1 MDEITPL
8 GVKSKPDLA
17 DPDPLLRFFMKKAT
31 MLAIGAHP
39 DDIEFGCG
47 GTLIKYGKKGHRLF
61 LMILTEGGL
70 GAPKSKRAKEQM
82 NSKTILGVEDIYW
95 GGYEDTHL
103 VIDIELIDRIEEV
116 IAKVKP
122 DFIFCHFPD
131 DTHQDHRHL
140 AQAVKSA
147 TRYIRNVLF
156 FEGPTTQNFNPQV
169 FVDIADTLD
178 QKIEALKA
186 HRSQVMKTNIEDLS
200 IVEVARSSA
209 NFRGIQGRVKYA
221 EAFHSLRLF
230 INI

>member
-1 MDEITPL
+1 MEKVNI
-8 GVKSKPDLA
+8 
-17 DPDPLLRFFMKKAT
+17 
-31 MLAIGAHP
+31 LAIGAHP

-47 GTLIKYGKKGHRLF
+47 GTLIKYSQKGHGIYL
-61 LMILTEGGL
+61 LIMTEGGS
-70 GAPKSKRAKEQM
+70 GARTTTRVAEQV
-82 NSKTILGVEDIYW
+82 NSRDIMGVEKIYW
-95 GGYEDTHL
+95 GGYSDTHL
-103 VIDIELIDRIEEV
+103 VVDKELIGKVENVIEE
-116 IAKVKP
+116 VKP
-122 DFIFCHFPD
+122 DFIFCNFPD

-140 AQAVKSA
+140 AQAVMSA

-156 FEGPTTQNFNPQV
+156 YEGPTTQNFKPHV

-178 QKIEALKA
+178 LKIKALKA

-209 NFRGIQGRVKYA
+209 NFRGIQGRVKFA

>member
-1 MDEITPL
+1 MGKVNI
-8 GVKSKPDLA
+8 
-17 DPDPLLRFFMKKAT
+17 
-31 MLAIGAHP
+31 LAIGAHP

-47 GTLIKYGKKGHRLF
+47 GALVKYARKGHRIYL
-61 LMILTEGGL
+61 LVMTGGGL
-70 GAPKSKRAKEQM
+70 GGSSEVRTREQEV
-82 NSKTILGVEDIYW
+82 SGKILGTEKIYW

-103 VIDIELIDRIEEV
+103 VVDVDLIGKIESV
-116 IAKVKP
+116 IADVKP

-140 AQAVKSA
+140 AQAIMSA

-169 FVDIADTLD
+169 FVDISDTLD
-178 QKIEALKA
+178 KKVEALQA

>member
-1 MDEITPL
+1 MEKVNI
-8 GVKSKPDLA
+8 
-17 DPDPLLRFFMKKAT
+17 
-31 MLAIGAHP
+31 LAIGAHP

-47 GTLIKYGKKGHRLF
+47 GALIKYTQKGHRLF
-61 LMILTEGGL
+61 LLVMTGGGL
-70 GAPKSKRAKEQM
+70 GGSSSLRTQEQ
-82 NSKTILGVEDIYW
+82 KAAGKILGAEKIYW

-103 VIDIELIDRIEEV
+103 VVDIDLIGKIETV
-116 IAKVKP
+116 IAEVKP
-122 DFIFCHFPD
+122 DFIFCNFPD

-140 AQAVKSA
+140 AQAIMSA

-169 FVDIADTLD
+169 FVDISDTLD
-178 QKIEALKA
+178 HKVEALKA
-186 HRSQVMKTNIEDLS
+186 HHSQVMKTNIEDLS

>member
-1 MDEITPL
+1 MEKVNI
-8 GVKSKPDLA
+8 
-17 DPDPLLRFFMKKAT
+17 
-31 MLAIGAHP
+31 LAIGAHP

-47 GTLIKYGKKGHRLF
+47 GTLVKYARKGHRLF
-61 LMILTEGGL
+61 LLVMTKGGL
-70 GAPKSKRAKEQM
+70 GAESAKREAEQM
-82 NSKTILGVEDIYW
+82 DSKKILGAEEIFW
-95 GGYEDTHL
+95 GGYEDSQLMVDT
-103 VIDIELIDRIEEV
+103 ELIGKIENV
-116 IAKVKP
+116 IKEVKP
-122 DFIFCHFPD
+122 DFIFCNFLD

-140 AQAVKSA
+140 AQAIMSA

-156 FEGPTTQNFNPQV
+156 YEGPTTQNFKPHV
-169 FVDIADTLD
+169 FVNIADTLEKKL
-178 QKIEALKA
+178 QALKA

>member
-1 MDEITPL
+1 MEKVNI
-8 GVKSKPDLA
+8 
-17 DPDPLLRFFMKKAT
+17 
-31 MLAIGAHP
+31 LAIGAHP

-47 GTLIKYGKKGHRLF
+47 GTLVKYAQKGHRLF
-61 LMILTEGGL
+61 LLVMTKGGL
-70 GAPKSKRAKEQM
+70 GAESAKREAEQM
-82 NSKTILGVEDIYW
+82 DSKKILGAEEIYW
-95 GGYEDTHL
+95 GGYEDSQLMVDT
-103 VIDIELIDRIEEV
+103 ELIGKIENV
-116 IAKVKP
+116 IKEVKP
-122 DFIFCHFPD
+122 DFIFCNFLD

-140 AQAVKSA
+140 AQAIMSA

-156 FEGPTTQNFNPQV
+156 YEGPTTQNFKPHV

-178 QKIEALKA
+178 KKIQALKA

>member
-1 MDEITPL
+1 M
-8 GVKSKPDLA
+8 GKVKILA
-17 DPDPLLRFFMKKAT
+17 V
-31 MLAIGAHP
+31 GAHP

-47 GTLIKYGKKGHRLF
+47 GALVKYAQKGHGVYL
-61 LMILTEGGL
+61 LVMTGGGL
-70 GAPKSKRAKEQM
+70 GGSSAVRTEEQKV
-82 NSKTILGVEDIYW
+82 SGQILGAEKVFW

-103 VIDIELIDRIEEV
+103 VVDVDLIGKLEAV
-116 IAKVKP
+116 IAEVKP
-122 DFIFCHFPD
+122 DFIFCNFPD

-140 AQAVKSA
+140 AQAIMSA

-169 FVDIADTLD
+169 FVDISDTLD
-178 QKIEALKA
+178 KKVEALQA
-186 HRSQVMKTNIEDLS
+186 HHSQVMKTNIEDLS

-209 NFRGIQGRVKYA
+209 NFRGIQGRVKFA

>member
-1 MDEITPL
+1 MGKVNI
-8 GVKSKPDLA
+8 
-17 DPDPLLRFFMKKAT
+17 
-31 MLAIGAHP
+31 LAIGAHP

-47 GTLIKYGKKGHRLF
+47 GALIKYTQSGHRLF
-61 LMILTEGGL
+61 LLVMTGGELGGSSSVRTQEQKASGNIL
-70 GAPKSKRAKEQM
+70 GAEK
-82 NSKTILGVEDIYW
+82 IYW

-103 VIDIELIDRIEEV
+103 VVDVDLIGKLEAV
-116 IAKVKP
+116 IAEVKP
-122 DFIFCHFPD
+122 DFIFCNFPD

-140 AQAVKSA
+140 AQAIMSA

-169 FVDIADTLD
+169 FVDISDTLD
-178 QKIEALKA
+178 KKVEALQA
-186 HRSQVMKTNIEDLS
+186 HHSQVMKTNIEDLS

-209 NFRGIQGRVKYA
+209 NFRGIQGRVKFA

>member
-1 MDEITPL
+1 MEKTNI
-8 GVKSKPDLA
+8 
-17 DPDPLLRFFMKKAT
+17 
-31 MLAIGAHP
+31 LAIGAHP

-47 GTLIKYGKKGHRLF
+47 GALIKYTQKGHRLF
-61 LMILTEGGL
+61 LLVMTGGGL
-70 GAPKSKRAKEQM
+70 GGSVSVRTQEQEA
-82 NSKTILGVEDIYW
+82 SGKILGAEKIYW
-95 GGYEDTHL
+95 GGYGDTHL
-103 VIDIELIDRIEEV
+103 VMDVDLIGKIEAV
-116 IAKVKP
+116 IAEVKP
-122 DFIFCHFPD
+122 DFIFCNFPD

-140 AQAVKSA
+140 AQAIMSA

-169 FVDIADTLD
+169 FVDISDTLD
-178 QKIEALKA
+178 RKVAVLQA
-186 HRSQVMKTNIEDLS
+186 HHSQVMKTNIEDLS

>member
-1 MDEITPL
+1 MD
-8 GVKSKPDLA
+8 
-17 DPDPLLRFFMKKAT
+17 KANI
-31 MLAIGAHP
+31 LAIGAHP

-47 GTLIKYGKKGHRLF
+47 GALIKYTRKGHRLF
-61 LMILTEGGL
+61 LLVMTGGGMGGSSSVRMKEQEDSGEIL
-70 GAPKSKRAKEQM
+70 GAEK
-82 NSKTILGVEDIYW
+82 IYW

-103 VIDIELIDRIEEV
+103 NTDIEMIGKIESV
-116 IAKVKP
+116 IAEVRP
-122 DFIFCHFPD
+122 DFIFCNYPD

-140 AQAVKSA
+140 SQAITSA

-156 FEGPTTQNFNPQV
+156 FEGPTTQNFGCQV
-169 FVDIADTLD
+169 FVDISDTLN
-178 QKIEALKA
+178 QKVASLEA

-221 EAFHSLRLF
+221 EAFQALRLF